1 VGPISGRSYAN
12 YFPNQELAALGAGRR
27 YGLVSCLSEEQQD
40 QHAPWNNELGAF
52 SAAAKPSTRIDQN
65 SQDIFS
71 PIETFRWGFMGTAY
85 PNRVEDFVILPYI
98 RIGVEILSGSRRNAS
113 SII

>member
-1 VGPISGRSYAN
+1 MPRGIMSSGLSLPQPSLA
-12 YFPNQELAALGAGRR
+12 PELI
-27 YGLVSCLSEEQQD
+27 
-40 QHAPWNNELGAF
+40 
-52 SAAAKPSTRIDQN
+52 KN

-113 SII
+113 SIIQKFHSSITLK